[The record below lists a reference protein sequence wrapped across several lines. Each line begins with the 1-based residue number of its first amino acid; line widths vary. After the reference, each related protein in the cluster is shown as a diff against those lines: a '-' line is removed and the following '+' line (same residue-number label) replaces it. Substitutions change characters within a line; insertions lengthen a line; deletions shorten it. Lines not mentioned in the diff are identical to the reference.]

1 MSLRDVPR
9 QILAALLAL
18 IGFFALYFAANLVWW
33 AALGLG
39 VVVYGAFLLLIPRR
53 PLLAEVM
60 LSEQVSA
67 EDIAR
72 ASTALTD
79 AAKRVNAAAKLA
91 PLGDRDDLVEMA
103 SHLSSICQLIKADPR
118 DYRTTRQF
126 ISYFLPLIV
135 AAVESYVG
143 LAKMAQSGNADK
155 IAELGSMIKGFGP
168 VVRKI
173 DQACLEN
180 DFTTLEA
187 EISAL
192 QFQLKR
198 V

>member
-1 MSLRDVPR
+1 MSLRDGPR
-9 QILAALLAL
+9 QLLAAFLAFLGFLAL
-18 IGFFALYFAANLVWW
+18 YLAFNLVWW
-33 AALGLG
+33 AALGLS
-39 VVVYGAFLLLIPRR
+39 VVIYGAMLLLIPRR

-60 LSEQVSA
+60 LSEQVTA
-67 EDIAR
+67 QDIFH
-72 ASTALTD
+72 ASTALND
-79 AAKRVNAAAKLA
+79 AAARLNAAALQA
-91 PLGDRDDLVEMA
+91 PMADRDDLTAMA
-103 SHLSSICQLIKADPR
+103 RHLSSIRALIAADPR

-126 ISYFLPLIV
+126 ITYFLPLIV

-143 LAKMAQSGNADK
+143 LAKMAQSGNAEK
-155 IAELGSMIKGFGP
+155 LAELGQMVKGFGP
-168 VVRKI
+168 VIQKI

-180 DFTTLEA
+180 DFSTLES